1 MKIQY
6 ITIVVFCLIIFLSN
20 CRDNKGKTGNAR
32 FTMREDS
39 EMTLL
44 MRDMFEYYDSLKVN
58 IENGEIPEQ
67 IRVFNEVH
75 SAVST
80 EPEKGKSELYQAM
93 ATVYKESA
101 DRLKNN
107 RTDMP
112 KYFNQMIDNCMN
124 CHQQMC
130 PGPMVKIKKL
140 YLENI

>member
-1 MKIQY
+1 
-6 ITIVVFCLIIFLSN
+6 
-20 CRDNKGKTGNAR
+20 
-32 FTMREDS
+32 
-39 EMTLL
+39 
-44 MRDMFEYYDSLKVN
+44 
-58 IENGEIPEQ
+58 
-67 IRVFNEVH
+67 
-75 SAVST
+75 VST